1 MSNQTSKALRK
12 QMLEDR
18 IKNVA
23 SLLGINE
30 DQAFMRVAYALL
42 FNTSYDDPAY
52 DEDVVDGS
60 DDKQIDIVRIEEN
73 SSGAQVHIV
82 QVKNNN
88 KYSSNIVVQMRDGL
102 DWIFK
107 WTDEKVKSITNSDL
121 VLKINAI
128 RELSGRL
135 GLRKIEVIIHY
146 VAKGDLGELHPNFLK
161 ETEHTQDIYKGS
173 GEFQGFTFQ
182 VWGVD
187 ELINKSYQ
195 IDQAAIKID
204 EKIPIYFTPYVA
216 SYAQYRT
223 SDVKAVIC
231 TVSGSDLADLVNKH
245 EAKIFE
251 ENVRT
256 YLGNRKR
263 INSDIFETCSSNAT
277 ADHFWFFNNG
287 ITVTC
292 SDFDVVYNADIPHI
306 KIYDMQIVN
315 GCQTSMTLAVAQKQ
329 GVLSNKTR
337 VLFKVYASQDG
348 SFIDR
353 ITLATNSQNAVS
365 NRDLRS
371 NDMCQRDLEKLIKD
385 RGYYYERKVRMYS
398 TLAKKEQKYV
408 ISNEKLGQSHLAI
421 VQHLPAIAMS
431 QSAVIWAEYYDLI
444 YSSRVEELL
453 ASYLVY
459 GYCVQKRKQATS
471 PTLSRIESAV
481 LKYGT
486 FHLARIV
493 GGLVLGNDW
502 KKLSG
507 NSLDALSNKLRDKP
521 TDIDVQYMRAK
532 TLLQNIVDE
541 LAGKEYANLI
551 NIFKSAEIQ
560 KRINNIF
567 EIQSTTKQVIDP

>member
-1 MSNQTSKALRK
+1 MSNQTSKALRQ

-23 SLLGINE
+23 GLLGINE

-52 DEDVVDGS
+52 DEDVVDGG

-73 SSGAQVHIV
+73 SNGAHIHIV

-88 KYSSNIVVQMRDGL
+88 KYSGNVVVQMRDGL
-102 DWIFK
+102 EWIFK
-107 WTDEKVKSITNSDL
+107 WTEDKVKSITNSDL

-128 RELSGRL
+128 RDLSGRL
-135 GLRKIEVIIHY
+135 GLRKIEVTIHY
-146 VAKGDLGELHPNFLK
+146 VAKGDLGELHPNFVK
-161 ETEHTQDIYKGS
+161 ETDHTRDIYKGS
-173 GEFQGFTFQ
+173 GEFQNFTF
-182 VWGVD
+182 VIWGVD
-187 ELINKSYQ
+187 ELINKSYE
-195 IDQAAIKID
+195 IDQAAIRID
-204 EKIPIYFTPYVA
+204 EELPIYFTPYVA
-216 SYAQYRT
+216 SYAQYR
-223 SDVKAVIC
+223 SSEVKAVIC
-231 TVSGSDLADLVNKH
+231 TVSGNDLASLVNKH

-263 INSDIFETCSSNAT
+263 VNSEIFETCSSDAT
-277 ADHFWFFNNG
+277 ADYFWFFNNG

-292 SDFDVVYNADIPHI
+292 SDFDVVYNADIPRI
-306 KIYDMQIVN
+306 KIYNMQIVN
-315 GCQTSMTLAVAQKQ
+315 GCQTSMTLAEAQKQ
-329 GVLSNKTR
+329 GVLNNKTR
-337 VLFKVYASQDG
+337 VLFKVYASQDS
-348 SFIDR
+348 SFIDK

-371 NDMCQRDLEKLIKD
+371 NDMYQRDLEKLIKA

-408 ISNEKLGQSHLAI
+408 ISNEKLGQAHLAV
-421 VQHLPAIAMS
+421 VQHLPAVAMS
-431 QSAVIWAEYYDLI
+431 QSAVIWADYYESI

-453 ASYLVY
+453 ASYLIY
-459 GYCVQKRKQATS
+459 AYCVRKRKETSS
-471 PTLSRIESAV
+471 PTLSRMEGAV

-493 GGLVLGNDW
+493 GGLVLGNNW
-502 KKLSG
+502 KKLTAAELD
-507 NSLDALSNKLRDKP
+507 NLSLTIRDKP
-521 TDIDVQYMRAK
+521 FDIDANYSQAR
-532 TLLQNIVDE
+532 TLLQGIVDE
-541 LAGKEYANLI
+541 LAGKEYASLI

-560 KRINNIF
+560 KRINTIF
-567 EIQSTTKQVIDP
+567 EK